1 MQAMA
6 DFWYDVIRPIYGLL
20 HHIRLDVQE
29 HKQLVRGFKHPKG
42 LDPNRDPVMVTVTA
56 LLDTGT
62 EGGMR
67 LIDVLSRS
75 PQRCNQCIADYLQ
88 KTWDLRVRAGPE
100 AVTKDPWCTLFA
112 GVKHEIAELLS
123 TVRPTVLQGV
133 LIEAL
138 DRYSCISSE
147 AYSGC
152 AASLLTHGEDKEA
165 VKKSLEEVMDNMLD
179 NGTVASIFGLLALVL
194 GPAVVQHLPLGFYQR
209 LFSKLGFYGVDLR
222 AVFRNRYNQ
231 VWPVQVGAPVQF
243 FSEVLI
249 QPATQPLANLPSGHA
264 SAIAPSRAVST
275 PGTGVPLASASEM
288 SSSARATS
296 RPPSQPVPADSQVAL
311 AASIGPSPAV
321 NLDAVPKVNLCST
334 DGESEKE
341 TRPERSTSTPP
352 PTATVS
358 TKRRKRRK
366 AKAIKL
372 RATPPE
378 CLQGVNTEAYQKAL
392 QNGKFAIPHGR
403 LLVCGKGR
411 TGKTC
416 LAMSLL
422 NMLFK
427 VVVDSTLGVELKKAV
442 CTVEQDGDH
451 YAWHI
456 EKDEFHFFCLLAQK
470 LIGDYIR
477 DPNTNSDLSP
487 QRNEA
492 TKSAV
497 TSTEDDPAGSA
508 TVDTL
513 PAVSSTSS
521 SATEDLE
528 KPVTPEHDKDS
539 DGKSPATI
547 VVEKCRSDQ
556 KTSSTDTSP
565 TDGAHR
571 METHTTSLKDG
582 DSGTEERSRNS
593 SESTVHGLPADAD
606 IHYYSNQFLSSIS
619 TGFEEKF
626 AELVKKFAFLEIWD
640 FAGQELFAA
649 VQHVLFSALRC
660 AYLVVFDAS
669 EPLQDPHVPTM
680 GQDGREIHIPG
691 TAGAT
696 NFDILESWLNVISQ
710 VIGTQSKASAPLFI
724 IGTKIDKIPAEQRG
738 EKLEEIKHYIR
749 SNARGKFYENC
760 IDAILFVDNTLSGSG
775 EQDKSVVQL
784 RRRII
789 ESLTKQFV
797 YPTPLIWLPA
807 SFVLRER
814 AKAEKVSWLSL
825 HDVEIVVRKA
835 CEKSP
840 QPVNIKDM
848 LAFYH
853 DLGHLRHYARNT
865 KLADTVF
872 TDVHWLTNVTSL
884 LFCPQ
889 PKEDQEKLF
898 REQYDLLAER
908 GILTESLAKLL
919 WKQHGEVEQTQ
930 RYTESQEDRDVLF
943 NVMQEFSLLYDTK
956 QIMAIESTG
965 EQTRKF
971 FVPSMVTL
979 MLEKPIELQEAQKSP
994 PIFLCCEERQFFPG
1008 TLFWCLLVRC
1018 LAHYCPSEDPVL
1030 YHNAAQILC
1039 YDNFHVIF
1047 QHFQR
1052 GIRVTVEQQGD
1063 AAAMVGCDDE
1073 DDGYPRSIPEM
1084 CDELLPF
1091 LEEELQD
1098 LKANGLE
1105 NLKILKAVICRC
1117 SLNKKSCKRHDQPNC
1132 HELECVH
1139 FIPLI
1144 DKKKPRCPRSQVAQ
1158 DESALA
1164 DFWPIPMTKKSANT
1178 RTVTHTTSLLLD
1190 EPTMPGP
1197 SCIAALPQ
1205 QAPEASVCTAED
1217 YRRALRKHYAV
1228 VQSSLKVDIIG
1239 FAKRLYSED
1248 HITKECIKEVR
1259 AMLKADRQVEAA
1271 DHMYVALEDLTDA
1284 GLCFFVEDVL
1294 ESQGL
1299 SELVKTFRSCPG
1311 PRKCSLNPESLHH
1324 GTTSVKSAPRVVQLR
1339 LTATDASTGMH
1350 GAEVAAVP
1358 AVVSD
1363 NGEVRSSSSSD
1374 KCEAVMTH
1382 LHQIILQQRHL
1393 DLKSS
1398 LNVEDHILDYM
1409 YEKEFISKDL
1419 KCKIAEKSSQKDQ
1432 ADCFLTALPGLGSAA
1447 FDHFIIA
1454 LDGSE
1459 TLVHR
1464 DLAQMLRKK
1473 VEEKTSE

>member
-1 MQAMA
+1 M
-6 DFWYDVIRPIYGLL
+6 
-20 HHIRLDVQE
+20 
-29 HKQLVRGFKHPKG
+29 
-42 LDPNRDPVMVTVTA
+42 
-56 LLDTGT
+56 
-62 EGGMR
+62 
-67 LIDVLSRS
+67 
-75 PQRCNQCIADYLQ
+75 
-88 KTWDLRVRAGPE
+88 
-100 AVTKDPWCTLFA
+100 
-112 GVKHEIAELLS
+112 
-123 TVRPTVLQGV
+123 
-133 LIEAL
+133 
-138 DRYSCISSE
+138 
-147 AYSGC
+147 
-152 AASLLTHGEDKEA
+152 
-165 VKKSLEEVMDNMLD
+165 
-179 NGTVASIFGLLALVL
+179 
-194 GPAVVQHLPLGFYQR
+194 
-209 LFSKLGFYGVDLR
+209 
-222 AVFRNRYNQ
+222 
-231 VWPVQVGAPVQF
+231 
-243 FSEVLI
+243 
-249 QPATQPLANLPSGHA
+249 
-264 SAIAPSRAVST
+264 
-275 PGTGVPLASASEM
+275 
-288 SSSARATS
+288 
-296 RPPSQPVPADSQVAL
+296 
-311 AASIGPSPAV
+311 
-321 NLDAVPKVNLCST
+321 
-334 DGESEKE
+334 
-341 TRPERSTSTPP
+341 
-352 PTATVS
+352 
-358 TKRRKRRK
+358 
-366 AKAIKL
+366 
-372 RATPPE
+372 
-378 CLQGVNTEAYQKAL
+378 NTEAYQKAL

-422 NMLFK
+422 NLLFK
-427 VVVDSTLGVELKKAV
+427 EVVDSTLGVELRKAV

-451 YAWHI
+451 YTWRI
-456 EKDEFHFFCLLAQK
+456 EEDEFHFFCLLTQK

-477 DPNTNSDLSP
+477 DPSTNSDLTP
-487 QRNEA
+487 HGNED
-492 TKSAV
+492 TVSAV
-497 TSTEDDPAGSA
+497 ASIQADPAGSA

-521 SATEDLE
+521 FATGDLE

-547 VVEKCRSDQ
+547 VVEKCRSD
-556 KTSSTDTSP
+556 KTPSSTATKPADSARGLDTRTSSRKGEDI
-565 TDGAHR
+565 
-571 METHTTSLKDG
+571 
-582 DSGTEERSRNS
+582 GTRKRSRNS
-593 SESTVHGLPADAD
+593 SESTARGLPADAD

-619 TGFEEKF
+619 AGFEERF

-738 EKLEEIKHYIR
+738 EKLEEIKQYIW

-760 IDAILFVDNTLSGSG
+760 IDDILFVNNTLSGSG
-775 EQDKSVVQL
+775 EEDQSVVQL

-789 ESLTKQFV
+789 ESLAEQFV
-797 YPTPLIWLPA
+797 YPTPLTWLPA
-807 SFVLRER
+807 SFVLRQH

-825 HDVEIVVRKA
+825 HDVETVVRKA

-840 QPVNIKDM
+840 QPVNMKDM

-865 KLADTVF
+865 KLEDTVF

-889 PKEDQEKLF
+889 PKGGQEKLF

-919 WKQHGEVEQTQ
+919 WKQHGDVEQTQ

-956 QIMAIESTG
+956 QTMTIETTG

-979 MLEKPIELQEAQKSP
+979 MLEKPMELQEAQKSA
-994 PIFLCCEERQFFPG
+994 PIFLCCDERQFFPG

-1073 DDGYPRSIPEM
+1073 DDGYPGSIPEM
-1084 CDELLPF
+1084 CDDLLPF

-1105 NLKILKAVICRC
+1105 NLKIQRSVICRC
-1117 SLNKKSCKRHDQPNC
+1117 SLNKKLCKRHNKPNC
-1132 HELECVH
+1132 QELECVH

-1164 DFWPIPMTKKSANT
+1164 DFWPILMTKKSVSAWPDVIKNCILERSLGDGMEKGNSLKKIFPIAT
-1178 RTVTHTTSLLLD
+1178 RTGTSDL
-1190 EPTMPGP
+1190 
-1197 SCIAALPQ
+1197 S
-1205 QAPEASVCTAED
+1205 
-1217 YRRALRKHYAV
+1217 LR
-1228 VQSSLKVDIIG
+1228 L
-1239 FAKRLYSED
+1239 
-1248 HITKECIKEVR
+1248 
-1259 AMLKADRQVEAA
+1259 AML
-1271 DHMYVALEDLTDA
+1271 
-1284 GLCFFVEDVL
+1284 
-1294 ESQGL
+1294 
-1299 SELVKTFRSCPG
+1299 
-1311 PRKCSLNPESLHH
+1311 
-1324 GTTSVKSAPRVVQLR
+1324 
-1339 LTATDASTGMH
+1339 
-1350 GAEVAAVP
+1350 
-1358 AVVSD
+1358 
-1363 NGEVRSSSSSD
+1363 
-1374 KCEAVMTH
+1374 
-1382 LHQIILQQRHL
+1382 
-1393 DLKSS
+1393 
-1398 LNVEDHILDYM
+1398 
-1409 YEKEFISKDL
+1409 
-1419 KCKIAEKSSQKDQ
+1419 
-1432 ADCFLTALPGLGSAA
+1432 
-1447 FDHFIIA
+1447 
-1454 LDGSE
+1454 
-1459 TLVHR
+1459 
-1464 DLAQMLRKK
+1464 
-1473 VEEKTSE
+1473 